1 MFACVI
7 VSRYASA
14 RGIVGPPWGQRQVRR
29 RGQTKSAA
37 QGSALSAVDFPSFA
51 DTALVNGVQLV
62 IQHVKNVGIDAAATG
77 GDSSGAGWIAAGQ
90 LEPPLSPCTKSSK
103 TRP

>member
-1 MFACVI
+1 MPARAPSTSRARKNRIDLSRLKRAGRDRGRLLLRRKSSAYDRMFACVI

-51 DTALVNGVQLV
+51 DTALVNG
-62 IQHVKNVGIDAAATG
+62 
-77 GDSSGAGWIAAGQ
+77 
-90 LEPPLSPCTKSSK
+90 
-103 TRP
+103 